1 MICKILVVIQRD
13 PSPIP
18 TFKGKQGGVS
28 VVYVVLCHRLK
39 KVSRESSFS
48 YSLGQ
53 GCLVMAAVLNALLTH
68 LCYMFAL

>member
-1 MICKILVVIQRD
+1 MICKILVIIQRD
-13 PSPIP
+13 PAPIP

-48 YSLGQ
+48 YSLG
-53 GCLVMAAVLNALLTH
+53 
-68 LCYMFAL
+68 